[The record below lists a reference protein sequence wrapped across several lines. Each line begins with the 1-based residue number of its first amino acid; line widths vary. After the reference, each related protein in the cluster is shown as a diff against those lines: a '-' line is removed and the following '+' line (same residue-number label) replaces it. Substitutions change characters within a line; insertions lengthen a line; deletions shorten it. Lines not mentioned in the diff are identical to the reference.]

1 MSEIKGNLLMY
12 LRLHVRPNQA
22 SLALIAQVF
31 AKTAADLGITCG
43 SAQVD
48 STGKTARIRA
58 GDVTGFTD
66 ADSPVEASWTP
77 GILSIEI
84 RQHPGGFEGARAEAE
99 RMAQRLVGATG
110 CQLGQPGRMKAKR
123 NVACSAAW
131 PVSGLVLPVPMI
143 TADFTLAR

>member
-1 MSEIKGNLLMY
+1 MSETKGGLLVY
-12 LRLHVRPNQA
+12 LRLPGKPSTRD
-22 SLALIAQVF
+22 LAVIGEVF
-31 AKTAADLGITCG
+31 GKTAASLGIAHSG
-43 SAQVD
+43 YKVD
-48 STGKTARIRA
+48 SVGKTARIQA

-110 CQLGQPGRMKAKR
+110 CQLGQPGRIKAKR
-123 NVACSAAW
+123 NMACSAAW
-131 PVSGLVLPVPMI
+131 PVSGLVLPVPTI
-143 TADFTLAR
+143 TADFTPAR